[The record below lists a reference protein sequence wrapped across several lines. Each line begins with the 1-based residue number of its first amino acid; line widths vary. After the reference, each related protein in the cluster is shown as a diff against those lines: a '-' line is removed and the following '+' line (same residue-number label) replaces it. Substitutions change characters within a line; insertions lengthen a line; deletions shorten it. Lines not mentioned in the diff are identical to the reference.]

1 MTESMTKTDVIVR
14 AMTAEDVPAV
24 LRFARGLPVHDLLF
38 LRRDIRSEK
47 VLRAWVEQIAAGTIR
62 SLLAVSGEEVLGCAA
77 LVRDTLSWSPHV
89 VEMRV
94 LVSPGARGAGL
105 GRRLAEDAFTRAVE
119 DGAEK
124 IVVHITPDQSAAIAL
139 FEEMGFRAEAMLH
152 DHVRDA
158 DGTTH
163 DLAILSLN
171 VARQGAQHRAFGMG
185 AV

>member
-1 MTESMTKTDVIVR
+1 MTDSITTISPTIR

-24 LRFARGLPVHDLLF
+24 LRFARALPVHDLLF
-38 LRRDIRSEK
+38 LRRDIRQEK
-47 VLRAWVEQIAAGTIR
+47 VLRAWVEQIAQGTIW
-62 SLLAVSGEEVLGCAA
+62 SLLAEADGEVLGCAA
-77 LVRDTLSWSPHV
+77 LVRDALSWSPHV

-94 LVSPGARGAGL
+94 LVSPAARSAGL
-105 GRRLAEDAFTRAVE
+105 GRRLVEEAFALAVE
-119 DGAEK
+119 DGVEK
-124 IVVHITPDQSAAIAL
+124 IIVHLTPDQSAAIAL

-158 DGTTH
+158 DGATH

-171 VARQGAQHRAFGMG
+171 VGRQSGQHRAFGLG